1 METLD
6 RSEAAK
12 ILTDGFNRE
21 VVFAPG
27 LRMMRVLLEKA
38 KPGEKRSDWQRL
50 LDELESVDGE
60 VRADEME
67 VDLKLAGELY
77 EKRRESDA
85 WYVIYSRRRIL
96 ELRKEIGR
104 RCLAAFDIGTTTI
117 AGYLLDGVDGR
128 TLAVESKMNPQAQ
141 YGADVIMR
149 ANYAL
154 EHGTEAL
161 SLCIREVVNEMIG
174 SLAEKAGIRRSD
186 NFKICDVGNTC
197 MKHMYLGI
205 SPAT

>member
-1 METLD
+1 MKLNVDVKAEAGKEYLVETLD

-60 VRADEME
+60 VRAGEIE

-85 WYVIYSRRRIL
+85 QNQ
-96 ELRKEIGR
+96 
-104 RCLAAFDIGTTTI
+104 F
-117 AGYLLDGVDGR
+117 
-128 TLAVESKMNPQAQ
+128 
-141 YGADVIMR
+141 
-149 ANYAL
+149 
-154 EHGTEAL
+154 
-161 SLCIREVVNEMIG
+161 
-174 SLAEKAGIRRSD
+174 GIV
-186 NFKICDVGNTC
+186 F
-197 MKHMYLGI
+197 
-205 SPAT
+205 